1 LEAMV
6 KVTDLHKTFFLG
18 SKAIQ
23 VLKGANFEVRQ
34 GEMVAVV
41 GPSGAGKSTLLHLL
55 GTLDTPTR
63 GKIEIGG
70 EDLSAFPPDKLA
82 SFRNRTIG
90 FVFQFHHL
98 LPEFTALENTMMP
111 ALIQRIPRAR
121 AERMARDILQQVG
134 LSERLDHRPV
144 ELSGGEQ
151 QRVALARA
159 LVLGPRLL
167 LADEPTGNLDDQTSQ
182 GIHQLLFDL
191 NRRLG
196 MTTII
201 VTHNSKLAALLGRT
215 VYLSSGQISS
225 TPGGF
230 GKEGSTPR

>member
-1 LEAMV
+1 METMV
-6 KVTDLHKTFFLG
+6 EVTDLKKTFFLG
-18 SKAIQ
+18 SKVIQ
-23 VLKGANFEVRQ
+23 VLRGAQLKVLE
-34 GEMVAVV
+34 GEMLAVV

-55 GTLDTPTR
+55 GALDTPTQ
-63 GKIEIGG
+63 GKVVIGG
-70 EDLSAFPPDKLA
+70 EDVSTFLPDKLA

-111 ALIQRIPRAR
+111 ALIQRIHRHKA
-121 AERMARDILQQVG
+121 ARMAQDILERVG
-134 LSERLDHRPV
+134 LSDRLEHRPV

-167 LADEPTGNLDDQTSQ
+167 LADEPTGNLDDLTSE
-182 GIHQLLFDL
+182 GVHQLLFDL
-191 NRRLG
+191 NRSLN

-201 VTHNSKLAALLGRT
+201 VTHNTKLAALLGRT
-215 VYLSSGQISS
+215 VYIRSGQIYNE
-225 TPGGF
+225 PDGL
-230 GKEGSTPR
+230 GKEGGTSG

>member
-1 LEAMV
+1 MV
-6 KVTDLHKTFFLG
+6 RVTDLRKTFWLG
-18 SKAIQ
+18 NKAIQ
-23 VLKGANFEVRQ
+23 VLRGAHFEVRK

-63 GKIEIGG
+63 GRIEIGG
-70 EDLSAFPPDKLA
+70 EDVGAFPPDKLA

-111 ALIQRIPRAR
+111 ALIQRIPRAQ
-121 AERMARDILQQVG
+121 AEQMARDILQRVG
-134 LSERLDHRPV
+134 LAERLDHRPV

-159 LVLGPRLL
+159 LVLGPSLL
-167 LADEPTGNLDDQTSQ
+167 LADEPTGNLDDQTSE

-191 NRRLG
+191 NRSLG

-201 VTHNSKLAALLGRT
+201 VTHNTKLAALLGRT
-215 VYLSSGQISS
+215 LYLRSGQISG
-225 TPGGF
+225 TPEGF
-230 GKEGSTPR
+230 GKEGNTPG

>member
-1 LEAMV
+1 MV
-6 KVTDLHKTFFLG
+6 KVTGLRKTFFLG
-18 SKAIQ
+18 NKVIQ
-23 VLKGANFEVRQ
+23 VLKGVDFEVRK

-55 GTLDTPTR
+55 GTLDTPAGGR
-63 GKIEIGG
+63 IDIDG
-70 EDLSAFPPDKLA
+70 EDVSSFPPDKLA

-111 ALIQRIPRAR
+111 ALIQRIHRR
-121 AERMARDILQQVG
+121 KAEQMAKDILQRVG

-167 LADEPTGNLDDQTSQ
+167 LADEPTGNLDDLTSE

-191 NRRLG
+191 NRSLG

-215 VYLSSGQISS
+215 VYLRSGQISGA
-225 TPGGF
+225 PGGS
-230 GKEGSTPR
+230 GKEGMMSS

>member
-1 LEAMV
+1 MV
-6 KVTDLHKTFFLG
+6 KVADLKKTFWLG
-18 SKAIQ
+18 NKAIE
-23 VLKGANFEVRQ
+23 VLKGANFEVQQ

-55 GTLDTPTR
+55 GTLDTPTQGR
-63 GKIEIGG
+63 IDIGG
-70 EDLSAFPPDKLA
+70 EDVLTFPPDKLA

-98 LPEFTALENTMMP
+98 LPEFNALENTMMP
-111 ALIQRIPRAR
+111 ALIQRIPRREAEKVAR
-121 AERMARDILQQVG
+121 EMLDRVG

-167 LADEPTGNLDDQTSQ
+167 LADEPTGNLDDQTSE
-182 GIHQLLFDL
+182 GIHQFLFDL
-191 NRRLG
+191 NRSLG
-196 MTTII
+196 MTTVI
-201 VTHNSKLAALLGRT
+201 VTHNAKLAALLGRT
-215 VYLSSGQISS
+215 LYLRSGQISTVS
-225 TPGGF
+225 G
-230 GKEGSTPR
+230 GKEGMPA

>member
-1 LEAMV
+1 MEAMV
-6 KVTDLHKTFFLG
+6 EVTDLRKTFFLG
-18 SKAIQ
+18 NKAIQ
-23 VLKGANFEVRQ
+23 VLKGAQLEVQ
-34 GEMVAVV
+34 KGEMVAVV

-63 GKIEIGG
+63 GKIIIGG
-70 EDLSAFPPDKLA
+70 DDVSTFPPDKLA
-82 SFRNRTIG
+82 LFRNRTIG

-111 ALIQRIPRAR
+111 ALIQRIHRHK
-121 AERMARDILQQVG
+121 AEQMAQDILERVG
-134 LSERLDHRPV
+134 LSDRLDHRPV

-167 LADEPTGNLDDQTSQ
+167 LADEPTGNLDDQTSES
-182 GIHQLLFDL
+182 IHQLLFDL
-191 NRRLG
+191 NRSLD

-201 VTHNSKLAALLGRT
+201 VTHNAKLATLLGRT
-215 VYLSSGQISS
+215 VYIRSGQISS
-225 TPGGF
+225 APDGF
-230 GKEGSTPR
+230 GKEGMTSG

>member
-1 LEAMV
+1 MEAMV
-6 KVTDLHKTFFLG
+6 KVTELRKTFWLG
-18 SKAIQ
+18 SKAIE
-23 VLKGANFEVRQ
+23 VLKGADFEVQQ

-41 GPSGAGKSTLLHLL
+41 GSSGAGKSTLLHLL

-63 GKIEIGG
+63 GRIDIGG
-70 EDLSAFPPDKLA
+70 EDVHKFPPDKLA

-98 LPEFTALENTMMP
+98 LPEFNALENTMMP
-111 ALIQRIPRAR
+111 ALIQRTPRKE
-121 AERMARDILQQVG
+121 AERKAKDILERVG
-134 LSERLDHRPV
+134 LSQRLDHRPV

-167 LADEPTGNLDDQTSQ
+167 LADEPTGNLDDQTSE
-182 GIHQLLFDL
+182 GIHRLLFDL
-191 NRRLG
+191 NRSLG

-201 VTHNSKLAALLGRT
+201 VTHNAKLAALLGRT
-215 VYLSSGQISS
+215 LYLRSGQISTVS
-225 TPGGF
+225 GGR
-230 GKEGSTPR
+230 GGVPA

>member
-1 LEAMV
+1 MV
-6 KVTDLHKTFFLG
+6 KVADLKKTFWLG
-18 SKAIQ
+18 NKAIE
-23 VLKGANFEVRQ
+23 VLTGANFEVQQ

-55 GTLDTPTR
+55 GTLDTPTQGR
-63 GKIEIGG
+63 IDIGG
-70 EDLSAFPPDKLA
+70 EDVLTFPPDKLA

-98 LPEFTALENTMMP
+98 LPEFNALENTMMP
-111 ALIQRIPRAR
+111 ALIQRIPRAK
-121 AERMARDILQQVG
+121 AEQMARDILERVG

-167 LADEPTGNLDDQTSQ
+167 LADEPTGNLDDQTSE

-191 NRRLG
+191 NRSLG

-201 VTHNSKLAALLGRT
+201 VTHNAKLAALLGRT
-215 VYLSSGQISS
+215 LYLRSGQISTAS
-225 TPGGF
+225 GGK
-230 GKEGSTPR
+230 GDLPA